1 MQSKVKHRRART
13 VRISRDDVAIQTGPR
28 PTRAA
33 IQIIVGEPQDLGMHE
48 PLDTPLVVGRGDEAN
63 FTISDDSA
71 SRLHAWVGWDDK
83 EKGYVA
89 RDMDSTNGTFVN
101 GEPVKGQVI
110 LMHGDRL
117 EVGETLFEFR
127 LADDKEIENQ
137 EKIEAWLST
146 DELTGLPNKRRF
158 DAELRRRVTNL
169 GPQGVWIGILM
180 LDLDN
185 LKSINDHHGHHMG
198 SRTICEVGQ
207 IIGEIV
213 AGKGLG
219 TRFGGDE
226 YTVFLVGHSLED
238 TLAVGEEIR
247 THVEDLQIE
256 KDDVII
262 RTTISIGVAAAPC
275 SELDPEWLCREADKA
290 LYRAKDKGRNM
301 VSE

>member
-1 MQSKVKHRRART
+1 MKSRQRKART
-13 VRISRDDVAIQTGPR
+13 IRISRDDAANSGWPR
-28 PTRAA
+28 ATRAA
-33 IQIIVGEPQDLGMHE
+33 VQVIVGAPEDLGMHE

-63 FTISDDSA
+63 FRISDDSA
-71 SRLHAWVGWDDK
+71 SRLHVWVGWDD
-83 EKGYVA
+83 EEDGYVC

-101 GEPVKGQVI
+101 GEVIKGQLV
-110 LMHGDRL
+110 LTHGDRI
-117 EVGETLFEFR
+117 EIGETLFEFR

-158 DAELRRRVTNL
+158 DAQLRRRVKSLALQST
-169 GPQGVWIGILM
+169 WIAILM

-207 IIGEIV
+207 IIGELV
-213 AGKGLG
+213 AGKGVG

-238 TLAVGEEIR
+238 GLEVGEQIR
-247 THVEDLQIE
+247 ACVEELQIE
-256 KDDVII
+256 KDEVVV

-275 SELDPEWLCREADKA
+275 NELDHDWLCREADKA
-290 LYRAKDKGRNM
+290 LYRAKDKGRNT
-301 VSE
+301 VSD

>member
-1 MQSKVKHRRART
+1 MVNRNWPRA
-13 VRISRDDVAIQTGPR
+13 
-28 PTRAA
+28 TRAA
-33 IQIIVGEPQDLGMHE
+33 IQVIVGAPQDLGLHE

-63 FTISDDSA
+63 FSISDDSA
-71 SRLHAWVGWDDK
+71 SRLHLWVGWDED
-83 EKGYVA
+83 EDGYVA

-101 GEPVKGQVI
+101 GDKVRGQLV
-110 LMHGDRL
+110 LTHGDRI
-117 EVGETLFEFR
+117 EIGETLFEFR

-158 DAELRRRVTNL
+158 DAELRRRVKNL
-169 GPQGVWIGILM
+169 GPQGAWIAVLM

-207 IIGEIV
+207 IIGELV

-226 YTVFLVGHSLED
+226 YTVFLVGHDVEDGLE
-238 TLAVGEEIR
+238 VGEQIR
-247 THVEDLQIE
+247 ASVEELQLE
-256 KDDVII
+256 KDDVVV

-275 SELDPEWLCREADKA
+275 EGLDADWLCREADKA
-290 LYRAKDKGRNM
+290 LYRAKANGRNV

>member
-1 MQSKVKHRRART
+1 MKSRQRKART
-13 VRISRDDVAIQTGPR
+13 VRISRDDAANRAWPLA
-28 PTRAA
+28 TRAA
-33 IQIIVGEPQDLGMHE
+33 IQVVGGAPADLGMHE

-63 FTISDDSA
+63 FRISDDSA
-71 SRLHAWVGWDDK
+71 SRLHIWLGWDEAED
-83 EKGYVA
+83 GYVC
-89 RDMDSTNGTFVN
+89 RDNESTNGTFINGEKVN
-101 GEPVKGQVI
+101 GQLV
-110 LMHGDRL
+110 LTHGDRI
-117 EVGETLFEFR
+117 EIGETLFEFR

-158 DAELRRRVTNL
+158 DAELRRRVKNL
-169 GPQGVWIGILM
+169 SAQGIWMAILM

-226 YTVFLVGHSLED
+226 YTVFLVGHALED
-238 TLAVGEEIR
+238 ALEVGEQIR
-247 THVEDLQIE
+247 ASVEELQLE
-256 KDDVII
+256 TEDVVV

-275 SELDPEWLCREADKA
+275 SQLDPEWLCREADKA
-290 LYRAKDKGRNM
+290 LYRAKNSGRNK
-301 VSE
+301 VNE

>member
-1 MQSKVKHRRART
+1 MGNRAW
-13 VRISRDDVAIQTGPR
+13 PR
-28 PTRAA
+28 ATRAA
-33 IQIIVGEPQDLGMHE
+33 IQVIVGAPQDLGLHE

-63 FTISDDSA
+63 FRISDDSA
-71 SRLHAWVGWDDK
+71 SRLHLWVGWDEEED
-83 EKGYVA
+83 GYVA
-89 RDMDSTNGTFVN
+89 RDRDSTNGTFVN
-101 GEPVKGQVI
+101 GEKVKGQIV
-110 LMHGDRL
+110 LTHGDRI
-117 EVGETLFEFR
+117 EIGETLFEFR

-158 DAELRRRVTNL
+158 DAELRRRVKNL
-169 GPQGVWIGILM
+169 APQGSWIAVLM

-198 SRTICEVGQ
+198 SHTICEVGQ

-226 YTVFLVGHSLED
+226 YTVFLVGHDHED
-238 TLAVGEEIR
+238 AIEVAEQIRISVEE
-247 THVEDLQIE
+247 LQLE
-256 KDDVII
+256 KDDIVV

-275 SELDPEWLCREADKA
+275 DALDPEWLCREADKA
-290 LYRAKDKGRNM
+290 LYRAKAKGRNM

>member
-1 MQSKVKHRRART
+1 MSIEDNRSEGHRYSVARTVLYITVVMARERLESKMKMKRART
-13 VRISRDDVAIQTGPR
+13 VRISRDDIDIKGWPR

-71 SRLHAWVGWDDK
+71 SRLHAWVGWDEE

-89 RDMDSTNGTFVN
+89 RDMDSTNGLFVN
-101 GEPVKGQVI
+101 GEQVNGQMV
-110 LMHGDRL
+110 LVHGDRI

-169 GPQGVWIGILM
+169 APLGSWIGILM

-226 YTVFLVGHSLED
+226 YTVFLVGHDLDDAME
-238 TLAVGEEIR
+238 VGEQIR
-247 THVEDLQIE
+247 THVEALQ
-256 KDDVII
+256 
-262 RTTISIGVAAAPC
+262 
-275 SELDPEWLCREADKA
+275 L
-290 LYRAKDKGRNM
+290 GRRSRR
-301 VSE
+301 VSSTAVCL